1 MHVTTQH
8 TLGSSCELHFTF
20 GAEQALDF
28 TKTRINVMHSAYLIL
43 RKLTCHILFFSS
55 TCKCWSPSVPTPGSD
70 NLNIDCS
77 WGPGSSTCHAE
88 ELVQLPCLIQAE
100 VIRENRKA
108 SVMKW
113 KKILKL
119 AEKIRQVSR
128 LVLVTTKNFRGFKKA
143 QRQETALITL
153 SVSSFHVL
161 LPLSLHLSNCYRST

>member
-8 TLGSSCELHFTF
+8 TVGSSCELHFTF

-55 TCKCWSPSVPTPGSD
+55 TCKCWSSSSVPTPGSD

-88 ELVQLPCLIQAE
+88 ELAQLPCLIQAE

-108 SVMKW
+108 SICHEMEENPQTCRKDKTSLKTCFGKNKQT
-113 KKILKL
+113 KKFQGL
-119 AEKIRQVSR
+119 
-128 LVLVTTKNFRGFKKA
+128 
-143 QRQETALITL
+143 
-153 SVSSFHVL
+153 
-161 LPLSLHLSNCYRST
+161 